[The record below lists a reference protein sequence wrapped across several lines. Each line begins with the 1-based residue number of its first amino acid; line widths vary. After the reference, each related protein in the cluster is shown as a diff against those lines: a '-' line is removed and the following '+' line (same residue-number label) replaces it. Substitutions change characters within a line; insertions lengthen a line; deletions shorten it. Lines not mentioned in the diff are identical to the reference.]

1 MDEPLQASPL
11 PSLADNQES
20 SLRPTTL
27 QDYVGQVEIKHNLS
41 VFIDA
46 AQKRAQPLDHVLL
59 SGPPGLGK
67 TTLAFILAREMG
79 VGIRST
85 SGPVL
90 ERQGDLAAV
99 LTGLNP
105 GEVLFIDEI
114 HRLPRIVEEVL
125 YGAMEDYTLDI
136 LIGQGPMAKTV
147 KLDLEPFT
155 LVGATTRVGLLSSP
169 LRDRFGIQCRL
180 AYYTPE
186 ELATIVRRTAVL
198 LGVGVAGAAALEIA
212 RRSRGTPRVANR
224 LLRRVRDFAQQA
236 GTELIDLAMVDEGL
250 AKLGVDSQ
258 GLDLLHL
265 EILEVIVDKFDG
277 GPVGLSTI
285 TAALSEPRDT
295 IEEVYEPYLIKE
307 GFLKKTAR
315 GRVATPKAFL
325 HLGRRP
331 PEATLQ
337 QLRMPVE

>member
-11 PSLADNQES
+11 PPVPDSQES

-27 QDYVGQVEIKHNLS
+27 QDYVGQLEIKRTLA

-46 AQKRAQPLDHVLL
+46 AQMRAQPLDHVLL

-67 TTLAFILAREMG
+67 TTLAIILAREMG
-79 VGIRST
+79 VGLRST

-105 GEVLFIDEI
+105 GEILFIDEI
-114 HRLPRIVEEVL
+114 HRLPRVVEEVL

-147 KLDLEPFT
+147 KLDLDPFT

-169 LRDRFGIQCRL
+169 LRDRFGIQFRL
-180 AYYTPE
+180 NYYLPD
-186 ELATIVRRTAVL
+186 ELATIVRRTAAL
-198 LGVGVAGAAALEIA
+198 LGVGVAEAAALEIA

-224 LLRRVRDFAQQA
+224 LLRRVRDFAQQE
-236 GTELIDLAMVDEGL
+236 GTALIDLALVEEGL
-250 AKLGVDSQ
+250 TKLGVDRL

-285 TAALSEPRDT
+285 TAALSEPKDT

-315 GRVATPKAFL
+315 GRVATPKAFD

-331 PEATLQ
+331 PETTLQ
-337 QLRMPVE
+337 QLRMLVD

>member
-1 MDEPLQASPL
+1 MDDSIQSQPYSAPTDS
-11 PSLADNQES
+11 QET
-20 SLRPTTL
+20 SLRPSTL
-27 QDYVGQVEIKHNLS
+27 QDYIGQVEIKHNFS
-41 VFIDA
+41 VFMEA
-46 AQKRAQPLDHVLL
+46 ARQRGQPLDHVLL

-67 TTLAFILAREMG
+67 TTLAYILAREMG

-105 GEVLFIDEI
+105 GELLFVDEI
-114 HRLPRIVEEVL
+114 HRMPRIVEEVL
-125 YGAMEDYTLDI
+125 YGAMEDFTLDI
-136 LIGQGPMAKTV
+136 MIGQGPMAKTV
-147 KLDLEPFT
+147 KLELDPFT

-169 LRDRFGIQCRL
+169 LRDRFGIQSRL
-180 AYYTPE
+180 SYYLPE
-186 ELATIVRRTAVL
+186 ELATIVKRTSRVL
-198 LGVGVAGAAALEIA
+198 AISISDEAALELA

-236 GTELIDLAMVDEGL
+236 SSPIIDLALVLDGL

-265 EILEVIVDKFDG
+265 EILEVIVNKFGG

-285 TAALSEPRDT
+285 TAALSEPKDT

-307 GFLKKTAR
+307 GFLKKTSR
-315 GRVATPKAFL
+315 GRVATPKAFD
-325 HLGRRP
+325 HLGRT
-331 PEATLQ
+331 PEGAALQ
-337 QLRMPVE
+337 MDMQIK